1 MKRGVLLIILCSFLL
16 LPAAGWAAASGDN
29 WRELSPKE
37 KDKVRRNYQR
47 WQNLP
52 QQDKKHLREEWD
64 RWQSLPQ
71 DRRERLKRRYEE
83 QRNKRRD

>member
-1 MKRGVLLIILCSFLL
+1 MKRRFLLIMLCSFLL
-16 LPAAGWAAASGDN
+16 LPAAGWAARNSGN
-29 WRELSPKE
+29 WRDLSPKK

-71 DRRERLKRRYEE
+71 DQRERLKRRYEE
-83 QRNKRRD
+83 QLNKRRE